1 MKKSEL
7 KKIILEAYVEV
18 LKEQNAIL
26 PTNTEKILG
35 DYEILTD
42 TLKDLLSVKF
52 KNYVTDIEEVTP
64 IPTTFRINLA
74 NGEFFYLKY
83 LGEKFGFEAEIAG
96 KGYNISSERKQ
107 ALAKLGELLR
117 YNSLS
122 KAEEK
127 PQPGAED
134 FGAQEPAAGGPS
146 PEGEAGAETPEPETT
161 TEPEF
166 EEPGA

>member
-7 KKIILEAYVEV
+7 KEIILEAYIEV
-18 LKEQNAIL
+18 LKEENAVL
-26 PTNTEKILG
+26 PTNTDQLLSQYQELA
-35 DYEILTD
+35 D
-42 TLKDLLSVKF
+42 TLKTLLSTKYRDF
-52 KNYVTDIEEVTP
+52 ITNIDLASP
-64 IPTTFRINLA
+64 IPTTFRINLL

-96 KGYNISSERKQ
+96 KGYNIKSERKQ

-117 YNSLS
+117 YNPISKGDE
-122 KAEEK
+122 KAEAE
-127 PQPGAED
+127 AED
-134 FGAQEPAAGGPS
+134 FGFEEPAAGGTPTG
-146 PEGEAGAETPEPETT
+146 GETGAEIPEPETT